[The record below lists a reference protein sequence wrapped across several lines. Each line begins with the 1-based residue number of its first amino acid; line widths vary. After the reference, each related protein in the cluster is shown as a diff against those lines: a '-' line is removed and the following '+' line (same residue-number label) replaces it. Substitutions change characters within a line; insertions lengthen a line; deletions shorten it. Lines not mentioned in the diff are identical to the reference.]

1 MWVKYIKPYRF
12 QALTG
17 FIFKM
22 IEAFFELLV
31 PLVVAD
37 IIDNGIAHQDQA
49 YIWKMGG
56 VLFLLAITGYCCAL
70 ICQYFASKTSQGFGT
85 YLRHDMYVS
94 INKYDYENI
103 DEIGTPSLITR
114 MTNDVNQLQ
123 VAVAMAIRLVSRSP
137 FLIIG
142 S

>member
-70 ICQYFASKTSQGFGT
+70 ICHTLLQ
-85 YLRHDMYVS
+85 RHRKVLEHIYVMICMCLS
-94 INKYDYENI
+94 ISMIMKI
-103 DEIGTPSLITR
+103 L
-114 MTNDVNQLQ
+114 MK
-123 VAVAMAIRLVSRSP
+123 
-137 FLIIG
+137 
-142 S
+142 